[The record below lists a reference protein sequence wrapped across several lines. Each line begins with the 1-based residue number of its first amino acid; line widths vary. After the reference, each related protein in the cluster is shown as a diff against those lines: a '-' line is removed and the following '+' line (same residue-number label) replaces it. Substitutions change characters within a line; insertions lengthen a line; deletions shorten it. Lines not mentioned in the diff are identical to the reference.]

1 MEAEIITIGDELLIG
16 QVVDTNSAFIATELN
31 KAGINVYQITSIPDK
46 KDRILNSLEEAKNRV
61 DLVLLTGGLGPT
73 NDDITKNILAG
84 YFNSK
89 LVRNEEVVTSIKNIL
104 EKRDV
109 IVNERNLEQAD
120 LPDNCEIIFNHFGSA
135 SGMWFVKDNVQF
147 ISMPGVP
154 FEMKE
159 MLIKQIIPELIKRNK
174 LPVILHKTILT
185 QGIAESVMAEKIKY
199 WEASLPSNIRLAYLP
214 SPGILRLRLSGS
226 NGNRDQLNKEFN
238 KQVEFLKK
246 LLPENIFGYDD
257 DKLEEIIGKL
267 LKKKHQTLSAAES
280 CTGGNVSQLIT
291 SVPGASDY
299 FKGSVVAYS
308 NEIKQSVLNVS
319 GETLMNYGAV
329 SQQTVKEMAEGVRK
343 LYHTDYA
350 FAVSGIAGPGGGT
363 AEKPVGTVWIA
374 IASAKEVITRL
385 FHFGDNR
392 GRNIQ
397 RATITTLNL
406 LRKELINN

>member
-46 KDRILNSLEEAKNRV
+46 KDRILNALEEAKNRV
-61 DLVLLTGGLGPT
+61 NLVLLTGGLGPT
-73 NDDITKNILAG
+73 NDDITKYTLAG

-89 LVRNEEVVTSIKNIL
+89 LVRNEEVVTNIKNIL

-109 IVNERNLEQAD
+109 LLIERNLEQAD
-120 LPDNCEIIFNHFGSA
+120 LPDNCEIIFNHIGSA
-135 SGMWFVKDNVQF
+135 AGMWFIKDNVQF

-159 MLIKQIIPELIKRNK
+159 MLVNQIIPELVKRNK

-185 QGIAESVMAEKIKY
+185 HGLAESVMAEKIKD
-199 WEASLPSNIRLAYLP
+199 WESNLPSNIRLAFLP

-226 NGNRDQLNKEFN
+226 SENRDQLNKELN
-238 KQVEFLKK
+238 NQIEYLQK

-280 CTGGNVSQLIT
+280 CTGGNVSRLIT
-291 SVPGASDY
+291 SVPGASEY

-308 NEIKQSVLNVS
+308 NEIKQSILKVS
-319 GETLMNYGAV
+319 EETLMDYGAV
-329 SQQTVKEMAEGVRK
+329 SQQTVKEMAEGIRQ

-350 FAVSGIAGPGGGT
+350 FAVSGIAGPGGGSP
-363 AEKPVGTVWIA
+363 EKPVGTVWIA
-374 IASAKEVITRL
+374 IASEKETITRL

-392 GRNIQ
+392 ERNIL

-406 LRKELINN
+406 LREELLKH

>member
-46 KDRILNSLEEAKNRV
+46 KDRILNALEEAKNRV
-61 DLVLLTGGLGPT
+61 NLVLLTGGLGPT
-73 NDDITKNILAG
+73 NDDITKYTLAG

-89 LVRNEEVVTSIKNIL
+89 LVRNEEVVTNIKNIL

-109 IVNERNLEQAD
+109 LLIERNLEQAD
-120 LPDNCEIIFNHFGSA
+120 LPDNCEIIFNHIGSA
-135 SGMWFVKDNVQF
+135 AGMWFIKDNVQF

-159 MLIKQIIPELIKRNK
+159 MLVNQIIPELVKRNK

-185 QGIAESVMAEKIKY
+185 HGLAESVMAEKIKD
-199 WEASLPSNIRLAYLP
+199 WESNLPSNIRLAFLP

-226 NGNRDQLNKEFN
+226 SENRDQLNKELN
-238 KQVEFLKK
+238 NQIEYLQK

-280 CTGGNVSQLIT
+280 CTGGNVSRLIT
-291 SVPGASDY
+291 SVPGASEY

-308 NEIKQSVLNVS
+308 NEIKQSILKVS
-319 GETLMNYGAV
+319 EETLMNYGAV
-329 SQQTVKEMAEGVRK
+329 SQQTVKEMAEGIRQ

-350 FAVSGIAGPGGGT
+350 FAVSGIAGPGGGSP
-363 AEKPVGTVWIA
+363 EKPVGTVWIA
-374 IASAKEVITRL
+374 IASEKETITRL

-392 GRNIQ
+392 ERNIL

-406 LRKELINN
+406 LREELLKH

>member
-1 MEAEIITIGDELLIG
+1 
-16 QVVDTNSAFIATELN
+16 
-31 KAGINVYQITSIPDK
+31 
-46 KDRILNSLEEAKNRV
+46 
-61 DLVLLTGGLGPT
+61 
-73 NDDITKNILAG
+73 
-84 YFNSK
+84 
-89 LVRNEEVVTSIKNIL
+89 VRNEEVVTSIKNIL